1 MILNKKPLYGDIF
14 LLFSDF
20 RFFAEKCCSVRAC
33 SCKVDDANF
42 NRVRIIFLYMYYTVF
57 KVSFCLLSIKFTS
70 LNTVFCKPQP
80 R

>member
-14 LLFSDF
+14 CFSLTSGF
-20 RFFAEKCCSVRAC
+20 SQKKAAAFVPVHAKLTMPI
-33 SCKVDDANF
+33 F
-42 NRVRIIFLYMYYTVF
+42 NKVRIIFLYMYYTVF
-57 KVSFCLLSIKFTS
+57 KLSFCLLSIKFVS